1 MSKKLL
7 IVTAVSFGLLAT
19 SVVIIG
25 VKRYQAEQPGSI
37 SCARGKEPQVLA
49 YKDAGKVREFTLYCP

>member
-25 VKRYQAEQPGSI
+25 VKLYRAEQSSI
-37 SCARGKEPQVLA
+37 SCAGGKEAQVLD
-49 YKDAGKVREFTLYCP
+49 YKEVGKVREFTLYCP